1 MKSKKEIEQLVLD
14 AARDT
19 GVPIPDG
26 GVVGEEPDFR
36 FHTDAGNLGIEVSEL
51 LRPACTNHGI
61 LPLEQ
66 ENFHQKILD
75 AAREECEKR
84 GLPPLRVHVYF
95 TNPRGEKQDW
105 KNLTRSLVDIVLT
118 NYEKAQPAWSQSGR
132 ALPDDFQHILIVR
145 DDDPWWWSPTAGGIS
160 LSQIPMH
167 LASCIAAK
175 EAKLPAYRQNLP
187 SGAEVWLLL
196 HSGVTVARSV
206 EMPHGINEW
215 RFPFEFDRIF
225 WLSFLRPEFVEIRRA
240 PKTDYTKPWTR
251 VEFVCECG
259 TRCRIDV
266 ELDHSQFSGHAY
278 QHPCGT
284 TQAHYVPGRIMR
296 MLEEPRNEMC
306 RDTVQVRDQA

>member
-1 MKSKKEIEQLVLD
+1 MRSKKEIEQLVLD
-14 AARDT
+14 AARDA
-19 GVPIPDG
+19 GLPIPDN

-36 FHTDAGNLGIEVSEL
+36 FHTDTVDLGIDVSEL

-66 ENFHQKILD
+66 QNFHQKILD
-75 AAREECEKR
+75 AARNECEKQ
-84 GLPPLRVHVYF
+84 GLPSLRVQVYF
-95 TNPRGEKQDW
+95 TNPRGEKQGW
-105 KNLTRSLVDIVLT
+105 KNLTQSLVDIVLT
-118 NYEKAQPAWSQSGR
+118 NYKKAQPAWSQTGR
-132 ALPDDFQHILIVR
+132 ALPDDFQHVLIVR

-187 SGAEVWLLL
+187 MGAEVWLLL

-206 EMPHGINEW
+206 EVPHGINDW
-215 RFPFEFDRIF
+215 RFAFEFDRVF
-225 WLSFLRPEFVEIRRA
+225 WFSFLGSEFVEIQRA
-240 PKTDYTKPWTR
+240 PKMDYAKPWTR

-266 ELDHSQFSGHAY
+266 ELDDGQFSGHAY

-284 TQAHYVPGRIMR
+284 TKARYVPGKILTLR
-296 MLEEPRNEMC
+296 EERQDESAVA
-306 RDTVQVRDQA
+306 R